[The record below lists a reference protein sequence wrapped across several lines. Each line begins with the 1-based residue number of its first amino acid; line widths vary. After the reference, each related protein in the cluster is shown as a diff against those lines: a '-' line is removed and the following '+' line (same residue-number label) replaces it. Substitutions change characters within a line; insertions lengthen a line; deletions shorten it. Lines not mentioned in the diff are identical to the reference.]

1 MATRIA
7 LAVARRRMR
16 RPSCPAIS
24 PLLESPGDLD
34 SPAIPCDRAAG
45 YEDRNSARSMSSL
58 RVKRKPRPCSHFA
71 PIPSQNW
78 TKHEPK
84 RRRNGQRETDRSPTR
99 FPPDQRVTGHGRLAL
114 ITQRSLVQIQPP
126 QPRQVAEIK
135 GDDGQSAPLVF
146 SADYEVL
153 RPFRARAAAQR
164 RLSSNVFALWRAF
177 PRSPRA
183 GLLSPDFIG
192 TIGARNRLQWRG
204 LASAPWVARH
214 FGSATQGSGWSRC
227 SKVQTGA

>member
-1 MATRIA
+1 MTPDSRAEGDGRLPA
-7 LAVARRRMR
+7 SHPDWPVLVSRSEAVACAQTVP
-16 RPSCPAIS
+16 RPTAK
-24 PLLESPGDLD
+24 ESKQEGPGASHPGDFIAHRHGG
-34 SPAIPCDRAAG
+34 SRQVTAG
-45 YEDRNSARSMSSL
+45 
-58 RVKRKPRPCSHFA
+58 P
-71 PIPSQNW
+71 W
-78 TKHEPK
+78 
-84 RRRNGQRETDRSPTR
+84 
-99 FPPDQRVTGHGRLAL
+99 L

-153 RPFRARAAAQR
+153 RPFRARAAAER

-214 FGSATQGSGWSRC
+214 FGSATQGSGCSRC